1 MSDSDLPVTIC
12 LSRRLCPTRWRTPG
26 RSEDCGGR
34 SGSAREVDV
43 HRLGV
48 LHDLHGLLIYHR
60 NSGIS
65 HYPKNEAVIQFLQS
79 VDLQGAGY
87 RSPETDPRPVA
98 QVAACHE
105 PERVSRG
112 TQSAAVSLTDIAKE
126 VSQCRACNLAEGR
139 LATRAGRG
147 GGRVRLLVVGSWLI
161 GDSDKPLPEETQFGL
176 EEDRMLFRMLAA
188 INVQP
193 EQAFITNAIKCVVPG
208 SIHPLAENA
217 RICLSYLH
225 RQIALL
231 EPESICTMGIMATR
245 ALLGL
250 PQPLSQLRGKLHAF
264 QADAGR
270 EIPVMATYHPSFLLQ
285 NPEMKK
291 AVWLDLQSLGRQM
304 KTLL

>member
-1 MSDSDLPVTIC
+1 M
-12 LSRRLCPTRWRTPG
+12 
-26 RSEDCGGR
+26 
-34 SGSAREVDV
+34 
-43 HRLGV
+43 
-48 LHDLHGLLIYHR
+48 
-60 NSGIS
+60 
-65 HYPKNEAVIQFLQS
+65 
-79 VDLQGAGY
+79 
-87 RSPETDPRPVA
+87 
-98 QVAACHE
+98 
-105 PERVSRG
+105 
-112 TQSAAVSLTDIAKE
+112 
-126 VSQCRACNLAEGR
+126 
-139 LATRAGRG
+139 
-147 GGRVRLLVVGSWLI
+147 RLLVVGSWLI